1 MRCCRSDTKLA
12 SAFLFMILL
21 LLMFACKGYV
31 KSPTQP
37 IRPIVW
43 ETPRENREAEEAA
56 LWVSDSLVAPE
67 NLYNAILND
76 LAVIRTK
83 YGDDISEVQIT
94 FVPPW
99 VTSQIILGVNDE
111 AKAQI
116 LAGKYHDLDSLN
128 TALRCTG
135 GPIRSVGM
143 GNSILLS
150 FKGRLHPERLAEL
163 YKQVKS
169 VVWAEPNRFA
179 GDWSNVY
186 PCGSV
191 DGRGYLFREAW
202 GDCPSGCTEN
212 CFFYFK
218 VKSSVIEYVGGW
230 CTMVGPEPD
239 WWSEVKPFW
248 LRFRASI

>member
-1 MRCCRSDTKLA
+1 MRCYRSDTRLA
-12 SAFLFMILL
+12 LVFLFIILV
-21 LLMFACKGYV
+21 LLMFACKGTV

-37 IRPIVW
+37 IRSVVW

-56 LWVSDSLVAPE
+56 LWLSDSLVAPE

-76 LAVIRTK
+76 LATIRAK
-83 YGDDISEVQIT
+83 YGEDISEVQIT
-94 FVPPW
+94 FAPPW
-99 VTSQIILGVNDE
+99 VISQIIVGVSDE

-116 LAGKYHDLDSLN
+116 FAGNYHDLDSLN
-128 TALRCTG
+128 SALRYTG
-135 GPIRSVGM
+135 ETIRSVGL

-150 FKGRLHPERLAEL
+150 FKGRLNPERLAEL
-163 YKQVKS
+163 YKKVKS
-169 VVWAEPNRFA
+169 VVWAEPNWFY

-186 PCGSV
+186 PCGSM

-212 CFFYFK
+212 CLFYFK
-218 VKSSVIEYVGGW
+218 VESSVIEYVGGW

-239 WWSEVKPFW
+239 WFSEVKPCW